1 MAYNCGFMP
10 KPLDPQAI
18 GAHIRRLRLERQVS
32 VRSFAAQTGFSPS
45 FISQLENGQVSPSL
59 GSMQKIAE
67 ALEVTLGEFFA
78 ATEPETDEDLIVRT
92 PERRRLDSTWTDA
105 HLEALGSMT
114 ASRRLEPVLAIF
126 GPGGKSGKHVHSHSR
141 EEFAFVVKG
150 RVTLTMGDEESE
162 LGPGD
167 AVTLP
172 AHAPHRWENRGQA
185 TVEIVMVSARP

>member
-1 MAYNCGFMP
+1 MA
-10 KPLDPQAI
+10 KPLDFQAI
-18 GAHIRRLRLERQVS
+18 GEHIRRLRLARHSS
-32 VRSFAAQTGFSPS
+32 VRAFAAQTGFSPS

-59 GSMQKIAE
+59 GSLQKIAE

-78 ATEPETDEDLIVRT
+78 STTGEVEEDLIVHAA
-92 PERRRLDSTWTDA
+92 ERRRLDSTWTDA
-105 HLEALGSMT
+105 HIEALGSM
-114 ASRRLEPVLAIF
+114 SRGRRLEPVLAIF

-150 RVTLTMGDEESE
+150 KVFLTLGDEETE

-172 AHAPHRWENRGQA
+172 AHAPHRWENRGRD
-185 TVEIVMVSARP
+185 TVEIVMVSARS

>member
-1 MAYNCGFMP
+1 MA
-10 KPLDPQAI
+10 KAIDPQII
-18 GAHIRRLRLERQVS
+18 GEHIRRLRLRRHVS

-59 GSMQKIAE
+59 GSLQKIAE
-67 ALEVTLGEFFA
+67 ALSVTLGDFFA
-78 ATEPETDEDLIVRT
+78 ATASGAEEDLIVRPAT
-92 PERRRLDSTWTDA
+92 RQRLDSTWTDA

-114 ASRRLEPVLAIF
+114 RSRRLEPVVAIF

-141 EEFAFVVKG
+141 EEFAFVLKG
-150 RVTLTMGDEESE
+150 RVVLTFGDEENE

-172 AHAPHRWENRGQA
+172 AHSPHRWENRGSE
-185 TVEIVMVSARP
+185 TVEVLIVSSRT